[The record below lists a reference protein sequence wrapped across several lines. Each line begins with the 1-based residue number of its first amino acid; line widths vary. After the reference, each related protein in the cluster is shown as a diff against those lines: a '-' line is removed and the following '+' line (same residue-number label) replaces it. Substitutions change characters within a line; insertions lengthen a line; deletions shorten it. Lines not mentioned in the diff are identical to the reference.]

1 MYVFYCQIEP
11 NNYEVKLVPVLFYS
25 IMKQYIC
32 FVKLILVLR
41 VHDMHLAN
49 QTLYYMITL
58 AVLSISTFV
67 THTISTYKK
76 LK

>member
-1 MYVFYCQIEP
+1 MYVFYCQLEP
-11 NNYEVKLVPVLFYS
+11 NNYEMKLMAVLFYS
-25 IMKQYIC
+25 IVKQYIC

-41 VHDMHLAN
+41 VHGMHSAN

-58 AVLSISTFV
+58 SVLSISTFV